1 METERLREAFARVA
15 YAQLLGIK
23 LEETTRGRATLSLEW
38 RAELSRMEGIMHGG
52 AIASL
57 IDTASA
63 FAVLSLL
70 ELPERTV
77 TVDLTLHFLRPVSNG
92 RIEARARVLRSG
104 RRLATVSVEVSNEAG
119 LLIATALT
127 TYIKISE

>member
-104 RRLATVSVEVSNEAG
+104 RRLATVSIEVSNEAG